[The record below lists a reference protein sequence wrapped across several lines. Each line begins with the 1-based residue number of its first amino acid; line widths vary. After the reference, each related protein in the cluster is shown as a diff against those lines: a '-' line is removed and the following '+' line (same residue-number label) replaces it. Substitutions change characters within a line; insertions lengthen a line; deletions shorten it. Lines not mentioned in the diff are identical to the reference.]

1 MRRQFL
7 VAVITVCV
15 MGQSSST
22 GAISTAPPVPPVQT
36 QMQREIFAQHAAQ
49 AAIASPQATP
59 EVLEAFDD
67 PDFRAALERCCPDFA
82 KHSSGALLE
91 EFRAQMSVIEIIH
104 NFHPTVNENGSDHRP
119 NSADVTLSMLKN
131 ASYLYNMW
139 ELAPLNLTD
148 VSYIEGWIGM
158 SAKMENGLLR
168 YPPFSRADAPSGRPF
183 PYGGWPKNW
192 AEASERPVYAATN
205 QWYSDAG
212 WPWYGSVG
220 VVLAEQIKSFTT
232 IGPFDTGL
240 WESGCNT
247 SSPWCQSHGTDRAE
261 CDRSDCVWGAWDGGG
276 CFKPTSQTIDDS
288 HERIDCR
295 VWQPGVG
302 SDGLGV
308 LKPAHMDHL
317 ILPSVR
323 WYNSSRNVVTGGDP
337 KRNLQQLAERMFSPW
352 ESPATNITLRLQYHY
367 WVSTRRLH
375 A

>member
-1 MRRQFL
+1 MKGDDTRDACTHL
-7 VAVITVCV
+7 HP
-15 MGQSSST
+15 
-22 GAISTAPPVPPVQT
+22 APPARGALLTLTRALLNCASLGPETKRSCAMRWALLVGVLAAAETITGRAQPDPPVQT
-36 QMQREIFAQHAAQ
+36 QLQRQIFAKHAAE
-49 AAIASPQATP
+49 AAVAAPRATP
-59 EVLEAFDD
+59 AVLEAFDD
-67 PDFRAALERCCPDFA
+67 PGFRAALERCCPEFA
-82 KHSSGALLE
+82 RLSAGALLE

-104 NFHPTVNENGSDHRP
+104 NFHPTVNENGTDHRP
-119 NSADVTLSMLKN
+119 NSADVTLAMLEN
-131 ASYLYNMW
+131 STYLYNMW

-192 AEASERPVYAATN
+192 EEASERPVYAATN

-220 VVLAEQIKSFTT
+220 VVLAEELKAFTT

-240 WESGCNT
+240 WESSCNT
-247 SSPWCQSHGTDRAE
+247 SSAWCQSHAADRAE
-261 CDRSDCVWGAWDGGG
+261 CNRSDCVWGEWDGGG
-276 CFKPTSQTIDDS
+276 CFKPTSQTIDEI

-308 LKPAHMDHL
+308 LQPAHMDHL

-323 WYNSSRNVVTGGDP
+323 W
-337 KRNLQQLAERMFSPW
+337 
-352 ESPATNITLRLQYHY
+352 
-367 WVSTRRLH
+367 
-375 A
+375 